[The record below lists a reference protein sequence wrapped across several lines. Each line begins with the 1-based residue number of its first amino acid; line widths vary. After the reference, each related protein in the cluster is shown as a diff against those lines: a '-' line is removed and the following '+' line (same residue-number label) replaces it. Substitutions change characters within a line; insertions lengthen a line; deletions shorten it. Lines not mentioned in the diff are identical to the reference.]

1 MSKHRKEWSEMKAVV
16 GEPSIRQ
23 FDTGVP
29 ATSTKTKLLALLEVL
44 LVFAALEGLE
54 VLWRSTGIPQWEVQ
68 NLGWSYTGMLSWV
81 AVPAL
86 IIWLPRR
93 NWAEY
98 GVSLANWR
106 TNLDIGIKA
115 YLVAFIPLVFGL
127 GGAMQLGLDT
137 NQVSGGLFVA
147 VIEVVA
153 LAVMVWILNR
163 QKPVKSGRRNVITTF
178 LLLLL
183 PICVALAMRKLSMV
197 IVSTVV
203 WQFVFS
209 GFGEEFAFRGYFQS
223 RLNQAFGRPMRLFGI
238 QFGAGLI
245 IASLLFGLWHAD
257 NTYDPAIGFS
267 SLAWGWGLWTFVAGL
282 FFGVL
287 REKTGTLLAPGIA
300 HGLPD
305 AIGEPLRI
313 IVGWM

>member
-1 MSKHRKEWSEMKAVV
+1 MKTQLDETSMGNVR
-16 GEPSIRQ
+16 S
-23 FDTGVP
+23 DVP
-29 ATSTKTKLLALLEVL
+29 ATSAKAKLLALLEVL

-68 NLGWSYTGMLSWV
+68 HLGWSYTGMLLWV

-86 IIWLPRR
+86 MIWLPRR

-98 GVSLANWR
+98 GVSSVNWP

-115 YLVAFIPLVFGL
+115 FLVTLIPLVFGL
-127 GGAMQLGLDT
+127 GGAMQLGWDP
-137 NQVSGGLFVA
+137 NKVSGGLFAA
-147 VIEVVA
+147 VTEVLGLA
-153 LAVMVWILNR
+153 LMVWILNR
-163 QKPVKSGRRNVITTF
+163 QKPVKSGRRNLISI
-178 LLLLL
+178 LLLLFL
-183 PICVALAMRKLSMV
+183 PILVALAMGKLSLV
-197 IVSTVV
+197 VVSTVV
-203 WQFVFS
+203 WQLVFS

-223 RLNQAFGRPMRLFGI
+223 RLNQAFGRPVRLFGI

-245 IASLLFGLWHAD
+245 IASLLFGLWHVE
-257 NTYDPAIGFS
+257 NTYDPAVGVS

-287 REKTGTLLAPGIA
+287 REKTGTLVAPGLA

-305 AIGEPLRI
+305 AVGEPLRLI
-313 IVGWM
+313 FGLM

>member
-1 MSKHRKEWSEMKAVV
+1 M
-16 GEPSIRQ
+16 
-23 FDTGVP
+23 P
-29 ATSTKTKLLALLEVL
+29 AISTKAKLLGLLEVL

-54 VLWRSTGIPQWEVQ
+54 NLWRSTGIPQWEVQ
-68 NLGWSYTGMLSWV
+68 NLGWSYSVMLWWV

-86 IIWLPRR
+86 LIWLPRR

-98 GVSLANWR
+98 GVSLVNWQ

-115 YLVAFIPLVFGL
+115 YLVAFIPLVFGV
-127 GGAMQLGLDT
+127 GGAMQMGLDT

-147 VIEVVA
+147 MVEVVA
-153 LAVMVWILNR
+153 LAVMIWFLNR

-183 PICVALAMRKLSMV
+183 PIVVALAMSRMSLV

-223 RLNQAFGRPMRLFGI
+223 RLNQVFGRPVRLFGI

-245 IASLLFGLWHAD
+245 IASFLFGLWHAD
-257 NTYDPAIGFS
+257 NTIDPAIGVS

-287 REKTGTLLAPGIA
+287 REKTGTLVAPGLA

-305 AIGEPLRI
+305 AVGEALI
-313 IVGWM
+313 KIFGWM

>member
-1 MSKHRKEWSEMKAVV
+1 MKARVD
-16 GEPSIRQ
+16 ETSISTYHG
-23 FDTGVP
+23 DGL
-29 ATSTKTKLLALLEVL
+29 ATSTRTKVLALLEVL

-54 VLWRSTGIPQWEVQ
+54 VLWRSTRIPQWEVK
-68 NLGWSYTGMLSWV
+68 NLGWSYTGMLLWV

-86 IIWLPRR
+86 LIWLPRR

-98 GVSLANWR
+98 GVSLANWP

-115 YLVAFIPLVFGL
+115 FLVTLIPLVFGL
-127 GGAMQLGLDT
+127 GGAMQLGLDP

-147 VIEVVA
+147 VTELIGLA
-153 LAVMVWILNR
+153 LMVWILNR
-163 QKPVKSGRRNVITTF
+163 QKPVKSGRRNVISI
-178 LLLLL
+178 LLLLSL
-183 PICVALAMRKLSMV
+183 PLLVALPTGKLSVV

-203 WQFVFS
+203 WQLIFS

-223 RLNQAFGRPMRLFGI
+223 RLNQAFGRPVRLFGI

-245 IASLLFGLWHAD
+245 IASLLFGLWHVE

-267 SLAWGWGLWTFVAGL
+267 SLAWGWALWTFVAGL

-287 REKTGTLLAPGIA
+287 REKTGTLVAPGLA

-305 AIGEPLRI
+305 AVGEALI
-313 IVGWM
+313 KIFG

>member
-1 MSKHRKEWSEMKAVV
+1 MKALA
-16 GEPSIRQ
+16 GEPSITPL
-23 FDTGVP
+23 DTGLP

-68 NLGWSYTGMLSWV
+68 NLGWSYTGMFLWV

-86 IIWLPRR
+86 LIWLPRR

-98 GVSLANWR
+98 GVSAVNWP

-115 YLVAFIPLVFGL
+115 FLVALIPLVFGV
-127 GGAMQLGLDT
+127 GGAIQLGLDT
-137 NQVSGGLFVA
+137 NRVTGGLLVA
-147 VIEVVA
+147 TMEVASLA
-153 LAVMVWILNR
+153 LMVWILNR
-163 QKPVKSGRRNVITTF
+163 QKPVKSGRRNMISIL

-183 PICVALAMRKLSMV
+183 PILVALAMGGLNVV

-223 RLNQAFGRPMRLFGI
+223 RLNQAWGRPIRLFGI
-238 QFGAGLI
+238 QLGAGLI

-257 NTYDPAIGFS
+257 NTYDPAIGVS

-282 FFGVL
+282 FFGVI
-287 REKTGTLLAPGIA
+287 REKTGTLVAPGLA

-305 AIGEPLRI
+305 AVGEALIRVI
-313 IVGWM
+313 GWM

>member
-1 MSKHRKEWSEMKAVV
+1 VNTQLAQ
-16 GEPSIRQ
+16 PS
-23 FDTGVP
+23 TGDVRRDEP
-29 ATSTKTKLLALLEVL
+29 ATSTKNKVVAILEIL

-68 NLGWSYTGMLSWV
+68 NLGWSYTGMLLWV

-86 IIWLPRR
+86 LIWLPRR

-98 GVSLANWR
+98 GVSPVNWP

-115 YLVAFIPLVFGL
+115 FLVAFIPLAFGL

-137 NQVSGGLFVA
+137 NQLSGGLFVA
-147 VIEVVA
+147 MMELLGLA
-153 LAVMVWILNR
+153 LMVWILNR
-163 QKPVKSGRRNVITTF
+163 QKPVKSGRRNVISIL

-183 PICVALAMRKLSMV
+183 PILVALVMGKLAVV
-197 IVSTVV
+197 IVSTVF

-209 GFGEEFAFRGYFQS
+209 GFGEEFTFRGYFQS
-223 RLNQAFGRPMRLFGI
+223 RLNQAFGRPLRLFGI

-257 NTYDPAIGFS
+257 NTYDPAIGLS

-282 FFGVL
+282 FFGVI
-287 REKTGTLLAPGIA
+287 REKTGSLVAPGIA

-305 AIGEPLRI
+305 AVGEALRLI
-313 IVGWM
+313 FGFM

>member
-1 MSKHRKEWSEMKAVV
+1 MKAV
-16 GEPSIRQ
+16 ESQPSSRE
-23 FDTGVP
+23 FDTRVP
-29 ATSTKTKLLALLEVL
+29 AISTKAKLLGLLEVL

-54 VLWRSTGIPQWEVQ
+54 NLWRSTGIPQWEVQ
-68 NLGWSYTGMLSWV
+68 NLGWSYSVMLWWV

-86 IIWLPRR
+86 LIWLPRR

-98 GVSLANWR
+98 GVSLVNWQ

-115 YLVAFIPLVFGL
+115 YLVAFIPLVFGV
-127 GGAMQLGLDT
+127 GGAMQMGLDT

-147 VIEVVA
+147 MVEVVA
-153 LAVMVWILNR
+153 LAVMIWFLNR

-183 PICVALAMRKLSMV
+183 PIVVALAMSRMSLV

-223 RLNQAFGRPMRLFGI
+223 RLNQVFGRPVRLFGI

-245 IASLLFGLWHAD
+245 IASFLFGLWHAD
-257 NTYDPAIGFS
+257 NTIDPAIGVS

-287 REKTGTLLAPGIA
+287 REKTGTLVAPGLA

-305 AIGEPLRI
+305 AVGEALI
-313 IVGWM
+313 KIFGWM

>member
-1 MSKHRKEWSEMKAVV
+1 MKALVDAT
-16 GEPSIRQ
+16 SMRTIRRE
-23 FDTGVP
+23 TL
-29 ATSTKTKLLALLEVL
+29 ATSTRTRLLALLEVL

-68 NLGWSYTGMLSWV
+68 NLGWSYTGMLLWI
-81 AVPAL
+81 AVPAFL
-86 IIWLPRR
+86 IWLPRR

-98 GVSLANWR
+98 GVSLVNWQ
-106 TNLDIGIKA
+106 TNLDLGLKA
-115 YLVAFIPLVFGL
+115 FLVAFIPMVFGL

-147 VIEVVA
+147 LTEVIA

-163 QKPVKSGRRNVITTF
+163 QKPRSGRRNVIVIL

-183 PICVALAMRKLSMV
+183 PICVALTMSKLSVV

-223 RLNQAFGRPMRLFGI
+223 RLNQAFGRPIRLFGI
-238 QFGAGLI
+238 QFGPGLI

-257 NTYDPAIGFS
+257 NTYDPAIGLS
-267 SLAWGWGLWTFVAGL
+267 SLAWGWGLWTFVAGV
-282 FFGVL
+282 FFGVI
-287 REKTGTLLAPGIA
+287 REKTGTLLASGIA

-305 AIGEPLRI
+305 AVGEPLI
-313 IVGWM
+313 KLLSLK